1 MPMFANVGGSLQEKA
16 KSEAR
21 EHKELLTNTLQDEC
35 QNTNSELREV
45 CDANNC
51 GLRIIPVLILRPFD
65 LPIVLSA
72 NGGRENHKVG

>member
-45 CDANNC
+45 CDAN
-51 GLRIIPVLILRPFD
+51 
-65 LPIVLSA
+65 
-72 NGGRENHKVG
+72 